1 MVQWLGL
8 QLSLPRAGVQSLVQ
22 ELRSLK
28 LHGQKRKK
36 DDGLVMET

>member
-8 QLSLPRAGVQSLVQ
+8 GAFTAEGPGVQSLVW

-28 LHGQKRKK
+28 LHGTDKAELLKN
-36 DDGLVMET
+36 VN